1 MGQYIGAR
9 YVPKFMGLYDATQA
23 YENLCVV
30 DNGLGTSYISQ
41 KPTPAGTPLTDT
53 TYWAVYGASSGA
65 IINLQN
71 QIDALTNYVKKYDVT
86 RYGVVGDG
94 ATDNYAALSALMDDI
109 YDNNGGIV
117 YFPEGTYVIS
127 DTVAIPANTIV
138 VGENHNSVIFFTG
151 EHPDMGVALMPA
163 GDNILIN
170 NITVNYQETSP
181 EYLKSGS
188 QLGSIGVTTKNYAK
202 NTRAIDCPAGDVKHV
217 IIDNVFSNNSSP
229 LQCEPDILPNYVE
242 DIRYQ
247 NCNFPNGQLRCSPTA
262 GSAIKGMFIQNCSS
276 KAIAIGYNSRTNNG
290 IVIDNCITNY
300 INIADND
307 VIVNNTIVKAVGVYR
322 LVGGT
327 PTIIENAVK
336 IIGSNIKISNTSI
349 TCENP
354 LVIRGVFIDSADTSN
369 DLYFENVSINGFTTS
384 FYDPLGTDCK
394 FTNVQMDGTN
404 VAVHGSGINCA
415 IDYNKNSMFRSFDDP
430 NSKPLQLETGITSI
444 ATLDP
449 TVTIIGK
456 QGHIKTVLVVNLAID
471 TTVVLGNINVVQ
483 RPSAEQTIIG
493 YFFKIGTFNLQPLLI
508 SIATDGTVK
517 VKSVLGNNNIS
528 ASADNRIMIDSIYNL

>member
-1 MGQYIGAR
+1 MKYVGAR
-9 YVPKFMGLYDATQA
+9 YMPKFMGAYDATQA
-23 YENLCVV
+23 YEALSVV
-30 DNGLGTSYISQ
+30 DNGMGTTYVSN

-53 TYWAVYGASSGA
+53 DYWEIYGASSGA
-65 IINLQN
+65 ILNLQN

-86 RYGVVGDG
+86 QYGVVGDG
-94 ATDNYAALSALMDDI
+94 VTDNYAALSALMDDI

-127 DTVAIPANTIV
+127 DTVAIPGNTIV
-138 VGENHNSVIFFTG
+138 VGENHNAVIFFTG
-151 EHPDMGVALMPA
+151 EYPDMGVALMPA
-163 GDNILIN
+163 GDNILIS

-181 EYLKSGS
+181 EYLKIGS
-188 QLGSIGVTTKNYAK
+188 QLGSIGVTTRNYAK
-202 NTRAIDCPAGDVKHV
+202 NTRAIDCPVGTIKHV
-217 IIDNVFSNNSSP
+217 IIDNVFSDNSSP
-229 LQCEPDILPNYVE
+229 LQCEPDALPNYVE

-262 GSAIKGMFIQNCSS
+262 GSSIKGMFIQNCSS
-276 KAIAIGYNSRTNNG
+276 KAIGIGYNSRTDNG

-300 INIADND
+300 INIVDND

-322 LVGGT
+322 LVGDT
-327 PTIIENAVK
+327 PTLIENAVK
-336 IIGSNIKISNTSI
+336 IIGSNIKINNTNI

-354 LVIRGVFIDSADTSN
+354 LVIRGVYIDSADTSN
-369 DLYFENVSINGFTTS
+369 NLYFENVSINGFTTS

-394 FTNVQMDGTN
+394 FTNVQMDGAN
-404 VAVHGSGINCA
+404 VPVHGSGVNCSIN
-415 IDYNKNSMFRSFDDP
+415 YNKNSMFRSFDVK

-456 QGHIKTVLVVNLAID
+456 QGHIKTVLVVDLVID
-471 TTVVLGNINVVQ
+471 NTVVLGNIDIVQ
-483 RPSAEQTIIG
+483 RPSEAQTVIG

-517 VKSVLGNNNIS
+517 VHSVLGNNNIL
-528 ASADNRIMIDSIYNL
+528 ASPDNRIMIDAIYDL